1 MDMHVYFNATSCG
14 LVESHN
20 QCCNDQNVG
29 GMQRVL
35 FLFSLA
41 KQLMESGNEN

>member
-1 MDMHVYFNATSCG
+1 MHIYFNATSRG
-14 LVESHN
+14 LVESRN

-35 FLFSLA
+35 FSLA